1 MLGGTHIRVPESVGF
16 ASLRIVDGTLSVYF
30 KISQEQ
36 LDTYVM
42 NLESEWMDNTRLDSN
57 LRESHELNDK

>member
-16 ASLRIVDGTLSVYF
+16 ASLRIAEGTLSVYF
-30 KISQEQ
+30 KISQKQ

-42 NLESEWMDNTRLDSN
+42 NQELESMDSTPSDL
-57 LRESHELNDK
+57 LESHELNDK